1 MISAQI
7 VASQGDDNTAH
18 HARGINI
25 YDDVL
30 VAGATSSLLH
40 VVKSIMVEGKDGT
53 DTTSILVLKYGEKEG
68 TGNFV
73 QPKNSV

>member
-1 MISAQI
+1 

-18 HARGINI
+18 HASGINI

-40 VVKSIMVEGKDGT
+40 VVTSIMIEGKDGT
-53 DTTSILVLKYGEKEG
+53 DTTSILVIK
-68 TGNFV
+68 
-73 QPKNSV
+73 